1 MTDRR
6 LTDHAAL
13 LLRTSMGIMFLAHGI
28 ILKYLTFTPAGTAQY
43 FESIGYPGFTAYAVI
58 AGEAIGGLFLLAG
71 YKVRFVAL
79 AFIPLLVGATLQ
91 HIGNGWVFS
100 AQDGGYEFPAFW
112 TVALVVQALLGAG
125 SYAVDTM
132 DASAKQQSPA
142 LAL

>member
-13 LLRTSMGIMFLAHGI
+13 LLRVSMGIMFLAHGI

-43 FESIGYPGFTAYAVI
+43 FASIGYPAVTAYVVI
-58 AGEAIGGLFLLAG
+58 AGEAIGGLFLIAG
-71 YKVRFVAL
+71 YKVRLVAL
-79 AFIPLLVGATLQ
+79 AFIPLLIGATLQ

-100 AQDGGYEFPAFW
+100 AEGGGYEFPMFW
-112 TVALVVQALLGAG
+112 TVALIVQALLGAG
-125 SYAVDTM
+125 SFAVDTM
-132 DASAKQQSPA
+132 NVRAEQTPA